1 VIGEKRF
8 MIERLVLAVVATL
21 CFYLFFSQV
30 GDNLSQSSFLGKGLS
45 KTPNLIFNIPVF
57 SR

>member
-1 VIGEKRF
+1 